1 MEMHKILAEKSIDPK
16 RLGEYFDG
24 LNNEARIAEV
34 GTMTAAEQARLFEAV
49 KGFRPLNLDDYAP
62 SSGKP
67 LQEVIHHGK
76 NSLPLF
82 SRFQKRFCLPDR
94 KTSVDQRWGYNH
106 QPLSLITGPGYFVCK
121 IAEAG
126 EVVVDYFEVPP
137 SKPEAW
143 PPILDNSARLSRF
156 IYYHTRDYLRGVSK
170 NVSIGRATRNGQ
182 LMKNWFV
189 LCREGR

>member
-1 MEMHKILAEKSIDPK
+1 MEMHKILAEKSINPK
-16 RLGEYFDG
+16 RLCEYLDG
-24 LNNEARIAEV
+24 LDNQARIAEV
-34 GTMTAAEQARLFEAV
+34 ATMTAAEQARLFEAV
-49 KGFRPLNLDDYAP
+49 KGFMPLNLDYYAP
-62 SSGKP
+62 AAGKP

-76 NSLPLF
+76 NSLPFF

-94 KTSVDQRWGYNH
+94 KTAVDQRWGYNH

-121 IAEAG
+121 NSEAG
-126 EVVVDYFEVPP
+126 EVLVDYYEVPP
-137 SKPEAW
+137 NKPESW